1 MNPRIPADYHE
12 TGRWLEA
19 FVRSHAKREDPR
31 VEVRLEADRPRES
44 RSYGIR
50 LALGER
56 VLPASGSPPMEL
68 DFQEVETG
76 RTRFAWGAALGER
89 VRAAARD
96 LLGTARSAG

>member
-12 TGRWLEA
+12 TGRWLES

-31 VEVRLEADRPRES
+31 IEVRLETDGPREN

-50 LALGER
+50 LELGAR
-56 VLPASGSPPMEL
+56 VLPAAASPSMEL
-68 DFQEVETG
+68 DFQEVATG
-76 RTRFAWGAALGER
+76 RPRFAWCTALGER
-89 VRAAARD
+89 VRAAARE